1 MASVGIRDV
10 RKAFG
15 ATQVIHGTDRSIGN
29 GARVAPVGPTGSGK
43 PTLLRMT
50 AGLENITEIRIGG
63 RAVNAPP
70 NA

>member
-15 ATQVIHGTDRSIGN
+15 ATQVIHGVDRRIGN
-29 GARVAPVGPTGSGK
+29 GAFVAPVDPTGSDK
-43 PTLLRMT
+43 PAVLRMI
-50 AGLENITEIRIGG
+50 AGLENITEIRVGE
-63 RAVNAPP
+63 RVANVPP